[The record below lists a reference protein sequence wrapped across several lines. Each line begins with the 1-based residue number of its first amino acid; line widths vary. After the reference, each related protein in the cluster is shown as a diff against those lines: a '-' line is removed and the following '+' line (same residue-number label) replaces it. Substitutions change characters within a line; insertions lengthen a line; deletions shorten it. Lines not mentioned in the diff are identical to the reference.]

1 MSSPIDPTP
10 VPDARPKLV
19 MLCNAQTPY
28 RLALHL
34 RIAREI
40 PAIQLVSAFT
50 HEVSNSPWVIESP
63 PEIGPVFF
71 GHGTS
76 SDTGLRQS
84 RAEWGKGGRVIEY
97 LRSIRPSV
105 VIVHGYNDVG
115 RLRVLHYCQSAGIP
129 AFIWGDSN
137 VKSDQARGIKKLVK
151 SAYIRHVLSKTVGTM
166 VCGSLGKQFFV
177 SYGADP
183 QRIYYVPYE
192 PDYKA
197 IQSLPESRVVAVA
210 ERFGLTAGRR
220 RIVYSGRLVGVKR
233 VDLLVRAFVVLA
245 GARRDWDLVIAGDGE
260 LKGELQALVP
270 RELEGRVKWLGFL
283 SDQGD
288 VSAVYRN
295 SDVLCLASEHEPWAL
310 VVNEAVAAGLAVV
323 ASDVVGAAAE
333 LVREGVNGKTFV
345 SKDLDGL
352 IGALRWVTDGE
363 NIDGCRASSAGV
375 LADWRKRGDPILG
388 LKTALQHM
396 V

>member
-1 MSSPIDPTP
+1 M
-10 VPDARPKLV
+10 
-19 MLCNAQTPY
+19 
-28 RLALHL
+28 
-34 RIAREI
+34 
-40 PAIQLVSAFT
+40 
-50 HEVSNSPWVIESP
+50 
-63 PEIGPVFF
+63 
-71 GHGTS
+71 
-76 SDTGLRQS
+76 
-84 RAEWGKGGRVIEY
+84 
-97 LRSIRPSV
+97 
-105 VIVHGYNDVG
+105 
-115 RLRVLHYCQSAGIP
+115 
-129 AFIWGDSN
+129 
-137 VKSDQARGIKKLVK
+137 
-151 SAYIRHVLSKTVGTM
+151 
-166 VCGSLGKQFFV
+166 
-177 SYGADP
+177 
-183 QRIYYVPYE
+183 
-192 PDYKA
+192 
-197 IQSLPESRVVAVA
+197 
-210 ERFGLTAGRR
+210 
-220 RIVYSGRLVGVKR
+220 
-233 VDLLVRAFVVLA
+233 
-245 GARRDWDLVIAGDGE
+245 RRDWDLVIAGDGE

-270 RELEGRVKWLGFL
+270 REMEGRVKWLGFL